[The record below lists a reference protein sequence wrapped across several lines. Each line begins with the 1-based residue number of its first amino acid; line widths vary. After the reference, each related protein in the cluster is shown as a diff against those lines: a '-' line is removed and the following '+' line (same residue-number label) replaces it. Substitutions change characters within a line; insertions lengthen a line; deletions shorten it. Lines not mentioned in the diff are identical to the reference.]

1 MFDTT
6 SGKNQVGARPDN
18 NKANKNGLDE
28 IDKWAMNI
36 GQSERQLNGFR
47 PRKRHLQ
54 TIEI

>member
-6 SGKNQVGARPDN
+6 EKHELGTVN
-18 NKANKNGLDE
+18 NNEKANKNGLDE

-36 GQSERQLNGFR
+36 GQSEKQLNGFR